1 MGIMDKARQTAEQA
15 RQMATQATA
24 GVRGEGEE
32 GPGSSLGGLKKWGK
46 SSFATLVEK
55 VDPSLLADLIIKAT
69 AAQEKAN
76 QSLRG
81 KGSPYRIAEITI
93 TATIPPQIGFTVGRV
108 DSSEE
113 AMAEVA
119 EGHSSQLIEAGVADL
134 DSPVVSLGGELPQED
149 VSSDS

>member
-1 MGIMDKARQTAEQA
+1 VGIMDKARQTAEQA
-15 RQMATQATA
+15 RQMATQAAA
-24 GVRGEGEE
+24 GAKGEGE
-32 GPGSSLGGLKKWGK
+32 GGTENRIGDLKKWGK
-46 SSFATLVEK
+46 SSFATIVEK

-76 QSLRG
+76 LALHG

-113 AMAEVA
+113 ALATVA
-119 EGHSSQLIEAGVADL
+119 EGHSSQLVQAGVADL

-149 VSSDS
+149 GSSDS